1 MKPLRHRDSL
11 LSVDSES
18 KFERVL
24 APESV
29 SHEVVDDE
37 ADLDEGVAVR
47 LGHPVHHVAHQVLQ
61 RVGRPVLL
69 QGEVANEVNRSQS
82 QRYTVFYS

>member
-1 MKPLRHRDSL
+1 M
-11 LSVDSES
+11 
-18 KFERVL
+18 FA

-37 ADLDEGVAVR
+37 ADLDERVAVR

-61 RVGRPVLL
+61 RVGRAVLL
-69 QGEVANEVNRSQS
+69 QGEVANEVNRPQS
-82 QRYTVFYS
+82 NS

>member
-1 MKPLRHRDSL
+1 M
-11 LSVDSES
+11 
-18 KFERVL
+18 

-61 RVGRPVLL
+61 RVGRAVLL
-69 QGEVANEVNRSQS
+69 QGVVVRKK
-82 QRYTVFYS
+82 R